1 MIMERRKA
9 QNADRSA
16 ETSARQRAGSQEDTY
31 TGLITFWAR
40 TSQRDGTKVNNLMRF
55 FSVANLRQAFGLL
68 ERDKAK
74 GSDGISK
81 DKYGEDLERNL
92 QRLHLK
98 MRSMSYRPAPARL
111 ILIPKADGRKR
122 PIAISNFEDK
132 LVQKIAADI
141 LTAIYDGEFKPY
153 SFGFRPKRS
162 CHGAV
167 SYLYNKLRKYNLN
180 WVVDIDLRNYFNT
193 IDHTKLMAMLEKK
206 IADKRFLQYLSR
218 MLKAGTLAEGCHQET
233 TLGTPQGSIV
243 SPILANLYLHEVV
256 DKWYQTAI
264 QPTLGGKLA
273 RYADDMVAA
282 FATEEEAKEFVKQLE
297 HRLNEYGLELNSE
310 KTRVVCFDKAKPAAR
325 GIFDFLGF
333 TFYWAKSFID
343 SNKTVLKIRTSTKA
357 LEKKIQDFANW
368 IKQNRSRRKLES
380 LWEMAKK
387 KLTGHYNY
395 YGVMFNGHQLSRFY
409 YASIG
414 SLFRWLN
421 RRSQKSSYTWDAF
434 KMRLEAKPLPAPPAT
449 LDLVNLYDPKLYSR

>member
-1 MIMERRKA
+1 MNMERRKT
-9 QNADRSA
+9 QNAARSL

-40 TSQRDGTKVNNLMRF
+40 TSLREGNKVNNLMRF
-55 FSVANLRQAFGLL
+55 FSVTNLQQAFGELA
-68 ERDKAK
+68 RDKAR
-74 GSDGISK
+74 GSDGVSK
-81 DKYGEDLERNL
+81 DKYGEDLEGNL

-111 ILIPKADGRKR
+111 ILIPKPDGNKR

-141 LTAIYDGEFKPY
+141 LTAIFDGEFKPY

-167 SYLYNKLRKYNLN
+167 SYLYNKLRKHNLK
-180 WVVDIDLRNYFNT
+180 WVVDIDLKNYFNT
-193 IDHTKLMAMLEKK
+193 IDHEKLMAILTER
-206 IADKRFLQYLSR
+206 IADRRFLQYISR
-218 MLKAGTLAEGCHQET
+218 MLKAGILIEGNHQEA

-243 SPILANLYLHEVV
+243 SPVLANLYLHEVV
-256 DKWYQTAI
+256 DKWFQTTV
-264 QPTLGGKLA
+264 QPKLGGKLV

-282 FATEEEAKEFVKQLE
+282 FATKEKAKKFVKQLKY
-297 HRLNEYGLELNSE
+297 RLSEYGLELNSE
-310 KTRVVCFDKAKPAAR
+310 KTQVVCFDRTKPAAR

-333 TFYWAKSFID
+333 TFYWAKSFVYNTIILR
-343 SNKTVLKIRTSTKA
+343 VRTSAKTLK
-357 LEKKIQDFANW
+357 KKIQDFANW
-368 IKQNRSRRKLES
+368 IKQNHSRGKLAS
-380 LWEMAKK
+380 LWEMAAK

-395 YGVMFNGHQLSRFY
+395 YGVMFNGRQLFRFY
-409 YASIG
+409 HESIG
-414 SLFRWLN
+414 NLFRWLN

-434 KMRLEAKPLPAPPAT
+434 KMRLKAKPLPAPPTT